1 MTEDTVN
8 HPHHYEGVPCEC
20 ILLAEQY
27 SFNIGSM
34 IKYVWRHDR
43 KGHAKTDLEKAYW
56 YCQRAQDCNES
67 FSPCTRYR
75 YEYVCVPSET
85 PKPLESQY
93 DAKTLLLL
101 KADFTTDETEK
112 PFWQGLADGNAS
124 AVNTALQ
131 TMIDKA
137 ER

>member
-43 KGHAKTDLEKAYW
+43 KGHAKT
-56 YCQRAQDCNES
+56 
-67 FSPCTRYR
+67 
-75 YEYVCVPSET
+75 
-85 PKPLESQY
+85 
-93 DAKTLLLL
+93 LLLL